1 MYRTCLHCHGDLGR
15 NDVIEPLPIGR
26 RLAFDQTRGRLWVV
40 CRRCERWNLTP
51 FEDRW
56 EAIEECERQYR
67 ATPRRFAT
75 DQIGLARVR
84 EGLELVRIGAPLR
97 PEFAAWRYGDQFGHR
112 RRRAIAI
119 GVGGIAVTVAIG
131 ASSFVLGI
139 AGTLLSFGDSV
150 RQLVSL
156 RRRVGTI
163 DIAGRAVA
171 LTRAQI
177 ASAAF
182 DSDSTANHPVLQIP
196 SQVSGLLIPSANGP
210 FHVVQGPA
218 AIAAARTLLPIINA
232 EGGNA
237 KDVATAADRLDRTDG
252 TSAGDDGRFG
262 QIALDAARRRYG
274 RRLADLPNDLRLA
287 LEMAAQEDS
296 ERVWLA
302 GELLDLEAEWRR
314 AEELAAIAD
323 QLTAAPL
330 DRQLDDLK
338 NRKETR

>member
-15 NDVIEPLPIGR
+15 NNVIEPLPIGR
-26 RLAFDQTRGRLWVV
+26 RLAFDQARGRLWVV

-97 PEFAAWRYGDQFGHR
+97 PEFAAWRYGDQFGRR

-119 GVGGIAVTVAIG
+119 GLGVTAVGIGTMVSLYALGLGSLVSIGHTIWQIRDRRRPAGAIEVGGAVRPVTRSQIG
-131 ASSFVLGI
+131 
-139 AGTLLSFGDSV
+139 LSEFGP
-150 RQLVSL
+150 
-156 RRRVGTI
+156 
-163 DIAGRAVA
+163 
-171 LTRAQI
+171 
-177 ASAAF
+177 
-182 DSDSTANHPVLQIP
+182 DSTATHPVLQVP
-196 SQVSGLLIPSANGP
+196 SDVGGFLIPRAKGP
-210 FHVVQGPA
+210 FLEIEGPA

-252 TSAGDDGRFG
+252 ASAGDDGRFG